1 MSSLPDQGGDE
12 RDDPRC
18 FVGPPPAEE
27 GLLGLALID
36 ESCDPSCFVRAER
49 DMPPPDVASRRMR
62 LSRDAALTARELEV
76 ASLLARQISNRE
88 IAGKLHISE
97 RTVEHHVQSVLG
109 RLALR
114 SRFQVT
120 EDLLAQHGFA

>member
-1 MSSLPDQGGDE
+1 MSSLPDYGGDE

-18 FVGPPPAEE
+18 FVGPPLPEE
-27 GLLGLALID
+27 ALPGLAPID
-36 ESCDPSCFVRAER
+36 DSYDPRCFVRGER
-49 DMPPPDVASRRMR
+49 DAPPADATSRPMR
-62 LSRDAALTARELEV
+62 LSRDAVLTTREREV
-76 ASLLARQISNRE
+76 ASLLAHQISNRE
-88 IAGKLHISE
+88 IAGQLHISE

-120 EDLLAQHGFA
+120 EDLLAQHGFR

>member
-1 MSSLPDQGGDE
+1 MSSLPDHGGDE

-18 FVGPPPAEE
+18 FVRPPLPEE
-27 GLLGLALID
+27 ALPGLAPID
-36 ESCDPSCFVRAER
+36 DSYDPRCFVRADC
-49 DMPPPDVASRRMR
+49 DMLPADATSRRIK
-62 LSRDAALTARELEV
+62 LSRDAVLTAREREV

>member
-1 MSSLPDQGGDE
+1 MPSLPDQGGDE

-18 FVGPPPAEE
+18 FVGPPLPAEA
-27 GLLGLALID
+27 LPGLALID
-36 ESCDPSCFVRAER
+36 ESYDPSCFVRLAS
-49 DMPPPDVASRRMR
+49 DAPSPDGAGRRAK
-62 LSRDAALTARELEV
+62 LSRDAVLTAREREV
-76 ASLLARQISNRE
+76 ASLLARQVSNRE
-88 IAGKLHISE
+88 IARALLISE

>member
-1 MSSLPDQGGDE
+1 MSSLPDHGGDE

-18 FVGPPPAEE
+18 FVGPPSPEE
-27 GLLGLALID
+27 ALPGLAPID
-36 ESCDPSCFVRAER
+36 DSYDPRCFVRAER
-49 DMPPPDVASRRMR
+49 DTPPADGASGRMR
-62 LSRDAALTARELEV
+62 LSRDAVLTAREHEV

-88 IAGKLHISE
+88 IAGRLHISE

-109 RLALR
+109 RLSLR